1 MGYIE
6 DLRDKCLEEFEFQF
20 KEAQEKNPDGFLF
33 QIDFSLVSFSYG
45 FKEGCKMIR
54 DLDRLIKAIK
64 KVKRQMIKRI
74 NEKCSTLDFEN
85 EQWNAL
91 SDKEK
96 KNFKKEI
103 KKILLTLTNEES
115 ERIKKLKKI
124 KHDILL
130 RIGNIFLYIFSALL
144 SFGFSA
150 LLYLNNLVINAIVYP
165 ISIITILGF
174 ITIQVIYTIKYLKAV
189 KATIRGII
197 DFSIK
202 RAFSTLLMVWWY
214 IFLLAIVN
222 QWNTN
227 IVTYSFMAVFALNV
241 VFLIFDMFLS
251 SQLFDEEESIF
262 SLIAAI
268 TIGIFYFT
276 DSINNTIVKQIGTS
290 ILLIACF
297 LLHIL
302 IIKKFILDKKP
313 IKDILGIMNVVGIIA
328 TTIILTIVASYKLLW
343 QAPVNGQPVDNTLF
357 SAVVGLYAAILGGGL
372 TLAGVAWTIKHSEW
386 QRKEEECKKL
396 QPLFNFVCRNL
407 FQEVDKTKLTY
418 IHGSKL
424 ISSGNNDL
432 EESQLESYIET
443 FSMENTS
450 KTEFFIC
457 GIYINNVLYK
467 TKTKELIKKEHTI
480 IFDFEQVSFNLET
493 INEIKLYVED
503 LMGTQYTMQLEF
515 SMSDNSATITGNKS
529 LQLVEKTNE

>member
-1 MGYIE
+1 
-6 DLRDKCLEEFEFQF
+6 
-20 KEAQEKNPDGFLF
+20 
-33 QIDFSLVSFSYG
+33 
-45 FKEGCKMIR
+45 
-54 DLDRLIKAIK
+54 
-64 KVKRQMIKRI
+64 
-74 NEKCSTLDFEN
+74 
-85 EQWNAL
+85 
-91 SDKEK
+91 
-96 KNFKKEI
+96 
-103 KKILLTLTNEES
+103 
-115 ERIKKLKKI
+115 
-124 KHDILL
+124 
-130 RIGNIFLYIFSALL
+130 
-144 SFGFSA
+144 
-150 LLYLNNLVINAIVYP
+150 
-165 ISIITILGF
+165 
-174 ITIQVIYTIKYLKAV
+174 
-189 KATIRGII
+189 
-197 DFSIK
+197 
-202 RAFSTLLMVWWY
+202 
-214 IFLLAIVN
+214 
-222 QWNTN
+222 
-227 IVTYSFMAVFALNV
+227 
-241 VFLIFDMFLS
+241 
-251 SQLFDEEESIF
+251 
-262 SLIAAI
+262 
-268 TIGIFYFT
+268 
-276 DSINNTIVKQIGTS
+276 
-290 ILLIACF
+290 
-297 LLHIL
+297 
-302 IIKKFILDKKP
+302 
-313 IKDILGIMNVVGIIA
+313 MNVVGIIA